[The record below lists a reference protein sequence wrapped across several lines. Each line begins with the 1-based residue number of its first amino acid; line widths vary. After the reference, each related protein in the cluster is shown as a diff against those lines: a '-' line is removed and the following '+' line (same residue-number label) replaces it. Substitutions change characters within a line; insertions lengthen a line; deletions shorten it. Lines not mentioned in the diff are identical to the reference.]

1 VFSTICLCLQHSHS
15 PLLSTDEFLVIGP
28 RDPIVAVLGEE
39 TILPCFLSQAE
50 NAENMELRW
59 LCSRFLEAV
68 FIYQNQQ
75 KEEEMPQYAR
85 WASPVSVFLT
95 RGEAAVHI
103 DKVQVS
109 DDGLY
114 TCSFKKGDYYEEA
127 TLEVKVAVV
136 GCGPQVLMEGQEED
150 GVHVA
155 CRASGWFP
163 KPQVQWRDRSEKL
176 LTSSEAHA
184 QDADGLFRLEASV
197 VVRDSSVGNV
207 TCSILN
213 PILGQEKV
221 KAIFIP
227 ESFFPQASSWK
238 PAFAVS
244 LMVLVVLIFGAGYF
258 LKKEYL
264 TQVQA
269 LKARGCLS
277 DQREKVYKAALNTGR
292 IGLLEAVETQ
302 NSSVIVCFLSAR
314 RKAQLNV
321 VWQKKQ
327 LKAWSVT
334 LDPRSACSNLVISQ
348 EKTSLTLKDGCV
360 YGNNN
365 TCSVLGREGIT
376 SGRCYREVEVGNE
389 ERGIWALGICREDAN
404 RSYGIIKSPE
414 NGFWVMERWMDKFY
428 ACTTTRLSPQSGG
441 FLDYDNGYVSF
452 YNLTDG
458 SHIFSYLSISFT
470 GTLFPYFML
479 MSGNMSLTI
488 CS

>member
-1 VFSTICLCLQHSHS
+1 
-15 PLLSTDEFLVIGP
+15 LLSTDEFLVIGP

-163 KPQVQWRDRSEKL
+163 KPQVQWRDRSE
-176 LTSSEAHA
+176 AHA

-269 LKARGCLS
+269 LKAR
-277 DQREKVYKAALNTGR
+277 DQREKVYKA
-292 IGLLEAVETQ
+292 
-302 NSSVIVCFLSAR
+302 AR

-428 ACTTTRLSPQSGG
+428 ACTTTRLLITVWQFPHRVA

-488 CS
+488 CSSSYGLKELPLP

>member
-1 VFSTICLCLQHSHS
+1 HSHS

-163 KPQVQWRDRSEKL
+163 KPQVQWRDRN
-176 LTSSEAHA
+176 
-184 QDADGLFRLEASV
+184 ADGLFRLEASV

-269 LKARGCLS
+269 LKAR
-277 DQREKVYKAALNTGR
+277 DQREKVYKAA
-292 IGLLEAVETQ
+292 
-302 NSSVIVCFLSAR
+302 R

-321 VWQKKQ
+321 G
-327 LKAWSVT
+327 SVT

-376 SGRCYREVEVGNE
+376 SGRCYREVE
-389 ERGIWALGICREDAN
+389 
-404 RSYGIIKSPE
+404 
-414 NGFWVMERWMDKFY
+414 
-428 ACTTTRLSPQSGG
+428 SGG

-488 CS
+488 CSSSYGLKELPLPLNNSSCNGSSTLPGKGLSSGSGAECASRGAESPLLPNDPNAVPS